1 MSVNSALVSRPTHHT
16 DVIQLVAVEA
26 DAKPVVVESCVRTLA
41 PSNDSMRIKR
51 DAGVHALIGERKDVR
66 NELAILADVW
76 VRKGGEVVEE
86 DRSVVTH

>member
-1 MSVNSALVSRPTHHT
+1 
-16 DVIQLVAVEA
+16 
-26 DAKPVVVESCVRTLA
+26 
-41 PSNDSMRIKR
+41 MRIKR